1 MNDQIEII
9 KRTRTHLL
17 ELVRELNIEQ
27 LNKVPTGF
35 NNNII
40 WNLGH
45 LVAAQQGICYV
56 RAGLKPRIDEDFINR
71 YKKGSKPE
79 RFLDEQELK
88 KIKELF
94 FSSLDALKKDYEN
107 GLWPGYDSWTTSYGV
122 ELNSIE
128 DAIQFLNFHEGL
140 HSGYILALKRVI

>member
-9 KRTRTHLL
+9 KNTRAYIL
-17 ELVRELNIEQ
+17 ELVRALSIEQ
-27 LNKVPTGF
+27 LNKVPAGY

-45 LVAAQQGICYV
+45 LVAAQQGVCYA
-56 RAGLKPRIDEDFINR
+56 RAGMKLRVDEDFFDT

-79 RFLDEQELK
+79 TFLGEEEFN
-88 KIKELF
+88 KIKGLF
-94 FSSLDALKKDYEN
+94 FSSLDVLKQDYDN
-107 GLWPGYDSWTTSYGV
+107 GLWTSYTAWTTSYGV
-122 ELNSIE
+122 ALNTIE

-140 HSGYILALKRVI
+140 HTGYIMALKRVV

>member
-1 MNDQIEII
+1 MNDQIEVI

-17 ELVRELNIEQ
+17 ELVKELNIEQ
-27 LNKVPTGF
+27 LNKVPAGF

-56 RAGLKPRIDEDFINR
+56 RTGVKPHVAEDFIDR

-79 RFLDEQELK
+79 RFLNEEELK

-94 FSSLDALKKDYEN
+94 FSSLDILKQDYES
-107 GLWPGYDSWTTSYGV
+107 GLWTGYDSWTTSYGV

>member
-1 MNDQIEII
+1 MNDQIETI

-17 ELVRELNIEQ
+17 ELVKELNIEQ
-27 LNKVPTGF
+27 LNKVPAGF

-56 RAGLKPRIDEDFINR
+56 RTGVKPHVAEDFIDR

-79 RFLDEQELK
+79 RFLNEEELK

-94 FSSLDALKKDYEN
+94 FSSLDILKQDYES
-107 GLWPGYDSWTTSYGV
+107 GLWTGYDSWTTSYGV

>member
-17 ELVRELNIEQ
+17 ELVKELNIEQ

-56 RAGLKPRIDEDFINR
+56 RTGFQPRIDEGFIDR
-71 YKKGSKPE
+71 YKKGSRPE
-79 RFLDEQELK
+79 YFLDEEELK
-88 KIKELF
+88 KIKELL
-94 FSSLDALKKDYEN
+94 FSSLDVLKQDYEN
-107 GLWPGYDSWTTSYGV
+107 GLWTGYSSWTTSYGV

-140 HSGYILALKRVI
+140 HSGCILALKRVI